1 MAGNVAEYCS
11 DWYSANAYQSGG
23 SSVTNP
29 LGPESGEEHV
39 VRGGNYNSEADALR
53 SAARDFTQ
61 TANWL
66 KTDPQQPKSIWWFSD
81 IKGIGFRVVCE
92 ADSLK

>member
-11 DWYSANAYQSGG
+11 DWYSADAYKATGNM
-23 SSVTNP
+23 VNDP
-29 LGPESGEEHV
+29 KGPETGEEYV
-39 VRGGNYNSEADALR
+39 VRGGNYNSEAGALR
-53 SAARDFTQ
+53 SAAREFTQ

-66 KTDPQQPKSIWWFSD
+66 KTDPQQPKSIWWYSD

-92 ADSLK
+92 ADGLK

>member
-11 DWYSANAYQSGG
+11 DWYSADAYKATA
-23 SSVTNP
+23 SSVTDP
-29 LGPESGEEHV
+29 KGPESGEEHV
-39 VRGGNYNSEADALR
+39 VRGGSYNSEAGALR
-53 SAARDFTQ
+53 SAAREFTQ

-66 KTDPQQPKSIWWFSD
+66 KTDPQQPKSIWWYSD

-92 ADSLK
+92 TDGLK